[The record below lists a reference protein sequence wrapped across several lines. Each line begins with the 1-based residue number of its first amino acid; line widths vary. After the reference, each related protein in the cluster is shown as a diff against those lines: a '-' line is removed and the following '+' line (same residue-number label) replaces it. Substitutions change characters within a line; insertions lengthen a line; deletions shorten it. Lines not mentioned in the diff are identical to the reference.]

1 MSHKDFT
8 FIQGNALSWQPPK
21 PVTWLLCDVITDPTK
36 TALLIRTWVS
46 NRWCKHF
53 CVTMKFKG
61 QPDFAAIRELCDFLQ
76 QQVAW
81 FDVKQLLNNKNEVT
95 WVGALNEF

>member
-1 MSHKDFT
+1 
-8 FIQGNALSWQPPK
+8 
-21 PVTWLLCDVITDPTK
+21 
-36 TALLIRTWVS
+36 
-46 NRWCKHF
+46 
-53 CVTMKFKG
+53 MKFKG
-61 QPDFAAIRELCDFLQ
+61 QPDFAAIRELSDFLQ